1 MAAVNPHGSVDL
13 VWSKPVAHI
22 VINKPEKR
30 NAVSLSMWKAI
41 PYLISEI
48 GTNPRASVVV
58 VQGAGMEAF
67 ASGADITELEACMG
81 SEERGTAYMDAVEN
95 AEIALVPAAS
105 PFREQPRAAKFTHS
119 AGGTIDGQ
127 SRRLAK

>member
-1 MAAVNPHGSVDL
+1 MNLEVSVASVNPHGSVDL

-95 AEIALVPAAS
+95 AEIALVSCGLPIS
-105 PFREQPRAAKFTHS
+105 RAAESSEIHS
-119 AGGTIDGQ
+119 FG
-127 SRRLAK
+127 RRDN